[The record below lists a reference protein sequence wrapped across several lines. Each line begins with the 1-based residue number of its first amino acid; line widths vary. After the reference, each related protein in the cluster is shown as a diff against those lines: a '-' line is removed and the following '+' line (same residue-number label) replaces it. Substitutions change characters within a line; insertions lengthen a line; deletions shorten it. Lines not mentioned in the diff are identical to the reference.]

1 MSDDASVERPHA
13 HPELAAGDALDSGP
27 DRPSGQPATGSS
39 GQRDLLG
46 IGLAIY
52 FVILIGIV
60 GVMTLLLPALM
71 PPA

>member
-1 MSDDASVERPHA
+1 MSDD
-13 HPELAAGDALDSGP
+13 
-27 DRPSGQPATGSS
+27 DRPSGEPATGGS
-39 GQRDLLG
+39 GERDLLG